1 MRGSIVL
8 LFSYRG
14 HSFTSKYCFTF
25 MEKKLY
31 VGGVSYDSS
40 DESLKT
46 AFEAAGTVESA
57 NIITDKMTG
66 RSRGFAFVEM
76 STPEEAQK
84 AIDMFDGQEVDG
96 RRVKVSEAQPKKEF

>member
-1 MRGSIVL
+1 
-8 LFSYRG
+8 
-14 HSFTSKYCFTF
+14 

-31 VGGVSYDSS
+31 IGGVSYDST
-40 DESLKT
+40 DDSLKT
-46 AFEAAGTVESA
+46 AFEGAGTVESA

-76 STPEEAQK
+76 ASPEDAQK
-84 AIDMFDGQEVDG
+84 AIDMFDGQEIDG